1 MNGYQLV
8 LLFTVLI
15 DLLPVFV
22 LVFRWKV
29 IDQKNHPLF
38 FLVFLSA
45 SIQLLGFI
53 LLHFGKTNV
62 YLSNFYN
69 VGELIVFYSYFKNQI
84 IAKKKWIVFYF
95 PMAFFLGFFVIHFR
109 WNDFMQDSLILSLFL
124 YLLWCLL
131 SLREVIS
138 TNNVNIKQSI
148 KEKLFDFAILYYVSF
163 SILLYL
169 FFNHFARND
178 YFFIVVNIIE
188 ITFKLLLTY
197 IIWKLPSKSI

>member
-1 MNGYQLV
+1 MHGYQYV

-15 DLLPVFV
+15 DLLPAFV
-22 LVFRWKV
+22 MVFRWKL

-95 PMAFFLGFFVIHFR
+95 PMAIFLGFFVIHFR

-138 TNNVNIKQSI
+138 TNNLNIKQSI

-163 SILLYL
+163 SIVLYL
-169 FFNHFARND
+169 FFNHFDRND
-178 YFFIVVNIIE
+178 YFFIVVNIVE
-188 ITFKLLLTY
+188 ITFKLMLTY